1 VFMFALAMPEYI
13 TAVVG
18 LKDYGYLDPTFPNL
32 SSRKSL
38 S

>member
-1 VFMFALAMPEYI
+1 MFALAMPEYI
-13 TAVVG
+13 TVVG